1 MCGVTGFVDPAGR
14 TPEPAAV
21 LRAMTASLRHRGP
34 DDEGHFE
41 EAPLWLGHTRLSIVD
56 LSSEGRQP
64 FVLREG
70 ANDVPIVAAVNG
82 EIYNHRA
89 LREVARDGQPGAR
102 IPASDCAVLP
112 WLWRRDRAS
121 TLRALRGMYAL
132 AVWDGRDDTLTLA
145 RDPAGQKPMY
155 YAPLPG
161 GGLAFGSEFKAVLA
175 HPLVARE
182 IDPVALRRYLTFDFV
197 PGDATIYRTVRRVPA
212 GHVLRWVAGEFTV
225 EPLWPVPASTPPLDN
240 PGEAANALW
249 DALGGAVER
258 RLMADVP
265 LGVFLSGGLDS
276 TALVA
281 ALSERVDPTRLKT
294 FSVAFEDR
302 TFDESS
308 HARRVAEHF
317 GTEHHERTL
326 TAADLLGLVP
336 DLLATLDEPFADP
349 SIVPTYLLS
358 AFAREQ
364 VTVALGGEGGDELL
378 LGYPTFYAEPWA
390 RRVERVPRWMRRLT
404 LNPVVGRLPVR
415 TGNMSLGFKA
425 RRFLLGLDRT
435 PARRHAVWIGGV
447 PPEAHDKA
455 LAPALRWAAGPVD
468 AVLEPVDELVH
479 RFERERPNGEL
490 LDGLGWLYEQTYLA
504 DGVLTKVDR
513 ASMAHGLEVRAP
525 MLDAEFRA
533 VCARIPA
540 SLKLRG
546 TTTKAVLRRC
556 LERRVPADIVARPKK
571 GFGIPVAS
579 WLRGPLR
586 GWMESILQRER
597 VAEGGLLD
605 PDWTDRL
612 VAEHV
617 SGAANHRKAL
627 WSALVLE
634 LWRAGPHG
642 PNGGRR

>member
-14 TPEPAAV
+14 TPDPAAV
-21 LRAMTASLRHRGP
+21 VRAMQQRLVHRGP
-34 DDEGHFE
+34 DDAGRFE
-41 EAPLWLGHTRLSIVD
+41 EAPVWIGHTRLAIVD
-56 LSSEGRQP
+56 LSPEGRQP
-64 FVLREG
+64 FVVRDG
-70 ANDVPIVAAVNG
+70 ANNVPIVAAVNG

-89 LREVARDGQPGAR
+89 LREIARDGQPGAR

-112 WLWRRDRAS
+112 WLWRRDREA
-121 TLRALRGMYAL
+121 TLRSLQGMYAL
-132 AVWDGRDDTLTLA
+132 ALWDGRDNTLTLA
-145 RDPAGQKPMY
+145 RDAAGQKPMY

-161 GGLAFGSEFKAVLA
+161 GGLAFGSELKALLA
-175 HPLVARE
+175 HPLIARDV
-182 IDPVALRRYLTFDFV
+182 DPVALRRYLTFDFV
-197 PGDATIYRTVRRVPA
+197 PGEGTIYRTIRRLPA
-212 GHVLRWVAGEFTV
+212 GHALTWRADGFTV
-225 EPLWPVPASTPPLDN
+225 APLWPIPTSGPPLEH
-240 PGEAANALW
+240 PGEAADALW
-249 DALGGAVER
+249 SALGGAVER

-281 ALSERVDPTRLKT
+281 ALAERVDPARLKT
-294 FSVAFEDR
+294 FSVAFEDP

-308 HARRVAEHF
+308 HARRVADHF
-317 GTEHHERTL
+317 GTDHYERTL
-326 TAADLLGLVP
+326 SADALLNLVP

-378 LGYPTFYAEPWA
+378 LGYPTFYAEAWA
-390 RRVERVPRWMRRLT
+390 RRVEGTPRWLRRLT
-404 LNPVVGRLPVR
+404 LDPLVGRLPVS
-415 TGNMSLGFKA
+415 TGNMSFGFKA
-425 RRFLLGLDRT
+425 RRFLLGLDRS
-435 PARRHAVWIGGV
+435 PPRRHTVWIGGV
-447 PPEAHDKA
+447 APEEHDAA
-455 LAPALRWAAGPVD
+455 LAPELRWAAGTVD
-468 AVLEPVDELVH
+468 AVMEPVDELMH
-479 RFERERPNGEL
+479 RFRRERPDAEV

-540 SLKLRG
+540 RLKLRG
-546 TTTKAVLRRC
+546 ATTKAVLRRC
-556 LERRVPADIVARPKK
+556 LAGRAPADIIARPKK

-586 GWMESILQRER
+586 GWMEAVLQRER
-597 VAEGGLLD
+597 VAGGGLLD

-627 WSALVLE
+627 WSAIVLE
-634 LWRAGPHG
+634 LWRSGPHG
-642 PNGGRR
+642 PDGGPP